1 MPVKFEMSQNY
12 PNPFNPSTR
21 IRFSV
26 PEASNVKLTVY
37 NALGQQVAELTNG
50 MMNAGSY
57 EVDWNA
63 SALTSGV
70 YVYRLEA
77 GNVNITRKMS
87 LLK

>member
-1 MPVKFEMSQNY
+1 
-12 PNPFNPSTR
+12 
-21 IRFSV
+21 SV
-26 PEASNVKLTVY
+26 PQASNVKITVY
-37 NALGQQVAELTNG
+37 NALGQQVAELANE
-50 MMNAGSY
+50 MMNSGIY

-63 SALTSGV
+63 SALSSGV